1 MQKNINS
8 NKDAIIS
15 LKGVTKS
22 YEAGHIL
29 AMRDVSLDII
39 KDEFVC
45 LVGPSGCGKSTLLKM
60 VASLDSPD
68 SGNITTPSELSMVF
82 QSGALM
88 PWLTAYENVV
98 LVLLVRHTSKKE
110 IGRLARKYLEMVG
123 LGDMTNKYP
132 RELSGGQRQR
142 VGLARALAVEP
153 RVLLLDEPF
162 SALDPKTTDELHK
175 DILKIWKETNLT
187 VLMVSHLIEEAV
199 SLADRVILMK
209 SGIVED
215 IFPIHLPYPR
225 HENGLEYHNLVLKI
239 RKKFF
244 E

>member
-1 MQKNINS
+1 
-8 NKDAIIS
+8 
-15 LKGVTKS
+15 
-22 YEAGHIL
+22 
-29 AMRDVSLDII
+29 MRDVSLDITE
-39 KDEFVC
+39 DEFVC

-60 VASLDSPD
+60 IASLDTPD
-68 SGNITTPSELSMVF
+68 SGKIITPSEISMVF

-88 PWLTAYENVV
+88 PWLSAYENIALALRVK
-98 LVLLVRHTSKKE
+98 HTSKKE
-110 IGRLARKYLEMVG
+110 IDRLAQTYLDMVG
-123 LGDMTNKYP
+123 LADMWDKYP

-162 SALDPKTTDELHK
+162 SALDPKTTDDLHK
-175 DILKIWKETNLT
+175 DILKIWKDTKLT
-187 VLMVSHLIEEAV
+187 VVMVSHLIEEAV

-209 SGIVED
+209 SGRIED
-215 IFPIHLPYPR
+215 IYSVPLPYPR
-225 HENGLEYHNLVLKI
+225 RESGLAYHDLVLKI